1 MNMSATSLT
10 LFAGAAVVVSTL
22 ALLLHRRPPPT
33 DPELPSRLSLLSG
46 ASFLCALG
54 ALLAALASFLTGEFA
69 AQSDVL
75 GIRAGEVKELL
86 LASEILRFSA
96 PLPALAAL
104 AFGLAARGA
113 IRESQGALR
122 GRALY
127 RMAVLLA
134 LSVGAVS
141 WAGMSV

>member
-1 MNMSATSLT
+1 MNMSARSLMVI
-10 LFAGAAVVVSTL
+10 AGAGVVFLTL
-22 ALLLHRRPPPT
+22 ALLLHRRPRPA
-33 DPELPSRLSLLSG
+33 DPAAPSRLSLLSG

-54 ALLAALASFLTGEFA
+54 ALLVSLASFLTGELA
-69 AQSDVL
+69 AQSDLL
-75 GIRAGEVKELL
+75 GIRAGEIKALL

-104 AFGLAARGA
+104 AFGLAASGA

-127 RMAVLLA
+127 RMAVLVA
-134 LSVGAVS
+134 LSVGSVS
-141 WAGMSV
+141 WTGLSF